1 MTDPSSPSINSRI
14 LIVDDGATIRM
25 FVRQALEQAGFVVE
39 EAENGRQALE
49 LFARTCPD
57 LVLLDVIMPE
67 MDGFRTCAAL
77 RQTARGEHLPIVM
90 LTGLE
95 DEASIDRAYEVG
107 ATDFITKPINWVLLG
122 HRVRYLLRA
131 SQAIAEVR
139 QSEEALRQEVHLS
152 TTLVQVGRDLTS
164 SLATPVIL
172 ERLCQLT
179 TAVLSCERSYTLLYQ
194 PERDTYA
201 AVASYGYLPH
211 QKEMIKT
218 LSLSGATVA
227 PFVKRLVHTGLIS
240 QETSEGAENI
250 PSILLEPFA
259 LNSGLFLA
267 LQRGSEVI
275 GIHTIGS
282 QAFRITF
289 SPQQQRLALGI
300 AQFASLALDNAC
312 LLEQAESATRLKSD
326 FLSTVSHEL
335 RTPLH
340 IILGYNDLLLEQT
353 FGPLTAQQSST
364 LLQLQRSA
372 KELLG
377 MIDNVLQVGR
387 LEANKLPVELQEF
400 DVPAFITQLQTETS
414 DLCEQSELQFEWQIE
429 EELPILFTDVGKLKM
444 VIKNLIGNAV
454 KFTPEG
460 IVTITARA
468 QRNGVEIGVSDTG
481 PGIPREDLH
490 AIFDAF
496 RQGGHVLTRQHR
508 GVGLG
513 LYIVRQMLDLL
524 GGSISVES
532 TVGKGSTFCIWVP
545 QRRSTTQPSLF
556 VTNSQPH
563 HQHAM

>member
-1 MTDPSSPSINSRI
+1 MTDSSSPSTHSRI

-25 FVRQALEQAGFVVE
+25 FVRQALEQAGFIVE

-131 SQAIAEVR
+131 SRAIDEVR

-179 TAVLSCERSYTLLYQ
+179 AVVLGCERSYTLLYQ
-194 PERDTYA
+194 PEQDTYA
-201 AVASYGYLPH
+201 AVASYGYPSH
-211 QKEMIKT
+211 QKETLKT
-218 LSLSGATVA
+218 LSLSGAAVA
-227 PFVKRLVHTGLIS
+227 PFLKRLVCTDLVV
-240 QETSEGAENI
+240 QETLESAEPI
-250 PSILLEPFA
+250 PTILLESFTLNTA
-259 LNSGLFLA
+259 LCLVLR
-267 LQRGSEVI
+267 RGNEVI

-282 QAFRITF
+282 RAPHTTF
-289 SPQQQRLALGI
+289 TPQQQRLALGI

-340 IILGYNDLLLEQT
+340 VILGYNDLLLEQA

-364 LLQLQRSA
+364 LFRLQRSA

-387 LEANKLPVELQEF
+387 LESNKLPVELQEITI
-400 DVPAFITQLQTETS
+400 PTLITQLQTETS
-414 DLCEQSELQFEWQIE
+414 DLCDQSELQFEWQIE
-429 EELPILFTDVGKLKM
+429 EKLPLLLTDVGKLKI
-444 VIKNLIGNAV
+444 VLKNLIGNAV
-454 KFTPEG
+454 KFTQKG

-468 QRNGVEIGVSDTG
+468 QRYGVEIGVSDTG
-481 PGIPREDLH
+481 PGIPREDLR

-496 RQGGHVLTRQHR
+496 RQGGQVLTRQHR

-524 GGSISVES
+524 GGSVSVES
-532 TVGKGSTFCIWVP
+532 TVGKGSTFWIWVP
-545 QRRSTTQPSLF
+545 QRRSTTQSSLF

-563 HQHAM
+563 HQAM

>member
-1 MTDPSSPSINSRI
+1 MTSPSSPSTHPRI
-14 LIVDDGATIRM
+14 LVVDDGATIRM
-25 FVRQALEQAGFVVE
+25 FVRQALEQAGFAVE
-39 EAENGRQALE
+39 EAANGRHALA
-49 LFARTCPD
+49 LFSRTCPD

-67 MDGFRTCAAL
+67 MDGFQTCAAL
-77 RQTARGEHLPIVM
+77 RRTSQGEHLPIVM

-152 TTLVQVGRDLTS
+152 TTLVQVGRELTS

-172 ERLCQLT
+172 ERLCQLAT
-179 TAVLSCERSYTLLYQ
+179 SVLGCERSYTLLYQ

-201 AVASYGYLPH
+201 TVASDGYPPQQQETL
-211 QKEMIKT
+211 KT
-218 LSLSGATVA
+218 LSLSGAIVA

-250 PSILLEPFA
+250 PAILLEPFA

-267 LQRGSEVI
+267 LRRGSEVI

-282 QAFRITF
+282 QALRTTF

-300 AQFASLALDNAC
+300 AQFTSLALDNAC
-312 LLEQAESATRLKSD
+312 LLEQAESATRLKSE

-340 IILGYNDLLLEQT
+340 IILGYHDLLLEQT
-353 FGPLTAQQSST
+353 FGPLTTQQHST
-364 LLQLQRSA
+364 LLRLQRSA

-387 LEANKLPVELQEF
+387 LEANKLPLELQEIA
-400 DVPAFITQLQTETS
+400 VPALILELQTETS
-414 DLCEQSELQFEWQIE
+414 DLCEQSELQFEWQID
-429 EELPILFTDVGKLKM
+429 EELPILLTDVGKLKM
-444 VIKNLIGNAV
+444 VLKNLIRNAV
-454 KFTPEG
+454 KFTPQG
-460 IVTITARA
+460 TVKITARA
-468 QRNGVEIGVSDTG
+468 QRGGVEIGVSDTG
-481 PGIPREDLH
+481 PGIPREDLR

-513 LYIVRQMLDLL
+513 LYIVRQMLELL
-524 GGSISVES
+524 GGSVAVDS
-532 TVGKGSTFCIWVP
+532 TVGKGSTFCVWVP
-545 QRRSTTQPSLF
+545 QRRSATQFSLF
-556 VTNSQPH
+556 AINSQPH
-563 HQHAM
+563 HQIE